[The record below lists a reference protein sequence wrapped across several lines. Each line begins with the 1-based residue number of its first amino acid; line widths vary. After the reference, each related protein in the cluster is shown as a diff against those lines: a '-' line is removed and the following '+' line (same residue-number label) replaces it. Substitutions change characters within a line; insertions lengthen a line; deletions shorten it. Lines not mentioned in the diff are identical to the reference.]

1 MLIGGLQRFSLID
14 YPGKI
19 SAVVFTQGCNFR
31 CPYCHNPE
39 LVSFNREGLIEEN
52 YILSFL
58 EERRGKID
66 GVVLTGGEP
75 TLQSDLV
82 DFLRE
87 IKNLGFLVKLD
98 TNGSCPEIIE
108 ELLER
113 KLLDYI
119 AMDIKGSLENYSEIT
134 NVKVDI
140 EKIKRSIDI
149 IMHSGVS
156 YEFRTTIVKSQLKR
170 DDILKIGESIRSAEL
185 YVLQSFRPTKTLD
198 PNFLKET
205 SYTKEELEDIASS
218 LKKLVK
224 RTIVRY

>member
-108 ELLER
+108 ELLEA
-113 KLLDYI
+113 KLLNYI
-119 AMDIKGSLENYSEIT
+119 AMDVKASLENYSEII

>member
-108 ELLER
+108 ELLEA
-113 KLLDYI
+113 KLLNYI
-119 AMDIKGSLENYSEIT
+119 AMDVKASLENYSEII

-140 EKIKRSIDI
+140 EKIKKSIDI

>member
-108 ELLER
+108 ELLEA
-113 KLLDYI
+113 KLLNYI
-119 AMDIKGSLENYSEIT
+119 AMDVKASLENYSEIT

>member
-140 EKIKRSIDI
+140 EKIKKSIDI